1 MRVVKIRSCLFLK
14 WRARVAKCGCGAFA
28 VLLSVSVE
36 DTLLFLLLSLTAFQ
50 MFPVWL
56 NVVQVFEM
64 FRWTNNWNDVEVAI
78 FLK

>member
-1 MRVVKIRSCLFLK
+1 M
-14 WRARVAKCGCGAFA
+14 
-28 VLLSVSVE
+28 SVE

-78 FLK
+78 FFCFVYFFKSQFGQTSEEL